1 MDECCLYMFTSDV
14 TSQLSHELHL
24 SMKMEFTLQM
34 PNIMLTIYG
43 QRGLTV
49 RFVNL
54 RFEMLL

>member
-1 MDECCLYMFTSDV
+1 MDECCFYMFTSDV